1 MKLKFLSG
9 NQLKVLAAILMTIDH
24 IGVLIFPQSEI
35 LRIIGRLSM
44 PVFAYMISEGAYH
57 TKNRKKY
64 LSMMIVMSAII
75 QITYYLVE
83 RSLDQCILVTFS
95 LSIMLIYI
103 IDRKN
108 IILSLLFLTA
118 CFYLTQVVNID
129 YGFFGIVLP
138 LLIYLGENKT
148 QKLILLTSGLVLV
161 SLTNSPI
168 QWFSLFSV
176 PLIALYNGKRGK
188 FRMKNFFYIY
198 YPLHLVIIYFI
209 SQIIKR

>member
-1 MKLKFLSG
+1 M
-9 NQLKVLAAILMTIDH
+9 
-24 IGVLIFPQSEI
+24 E
-35 LRIIGRLSM
+35 
-44 PVFAYMISEGAYH
+44 

-64 LSMMIVMSAII
+64 LSVLIVMSAII

-118 CFYLTQVVNID
+118 CFYLTQAVNID
-129 YGFFGIVLP
+129 YGFSGILLP
-138 LLIYLGENKT
+138 LLIYWGENKT
-148 QKLILLTSGLVLV
+148 QKLMLLTSGLVLV

-168 QWFSLFSV
+168 QWYSLLSV
-176 PLIALYNGKRGK
+176 PLMALYNGQRGK
-188 FRMKNFFYIY
+188 LKMKNFFYIY
-198 YPLHLVIIYFI
+198 YPLHLLVIYFI
-209 SQIIKR
+209 SILY